1 MTAQTKR
8 VVEAYE
14 VEAFK
19 ATLKLKENE
28 LPFLTEAIIW
38 DILAYELDCSF
49 QPLELYYYKLTARD
63 IINLVKSFYLK
74 YGMLVGFQQLYPG
87 FTHDNTLLFN
97 QSFIQQD
104 EHTWHIH
111 TSHHHPWPK
120 RTVIHDYKHR
130 VQLHLSTG
138 EKHTTA
144 GAKGRI
150 HKKDLLEIRAKIAQ
164 QFLAV
169 ELPPMLV

>member
-19 ATLKLKENE
+19 AKLKLKDNE
-28 LPFLTEAIIW
+28 VPFLTEAIIW

-49 QPLELYYYKLTARD
+49 QELELYYFKLTARD

-74 YGMLVGFQQLYPG
+74 YGMVVGFQQQHPG
-87 FTHDNTLLFN
+87 SSHDNTLAFGK
-97 QSFIQQD
+97 SFILQD

-111 TSHHHPWPK
+111 TSHRHPWPK

-130 VQLHLSTG
+130 VQLHVGTG
-138 EKHTTA
+138 EKHTIT

-150 HKKDLLEIRAKIAQ
+150 HKKDLLEIRAKIGKA
-164 QFLAV
+164 FPVV
-169 ELPPMLV
+169 ELPPLQL